1 MRWRR
6 NLKNNPSGEERKRPF
21 RRPGWAWLFLLL
33 LPVLWIAFALGHAV
47 FLETDRLRPV
57 RKSVVLPG
65 LPDAFDGFRI
75 AVMSDFHLTTGRRDR
90 TLLQRAVELSN
101 ALQPDAVFLL
111 GDFVEGNIPGY
122 KGEVNRAAEELGRLK
137 ARDGVFAVFGNHDRK
152 IGIPALESALE
163 RQGIHVLE
171 NAASPIRRGEAVLF
185 VAGLAEHN
193 PDYDLT
199 FLPDPGNNAD
209 FFLLTHYPDRFLSV
223 KRPPLLSFAGHTH
236 GGQIVLPFF
245 GAPVVYSRFGLL
257 RGLEERK
264 GRRIYLTSGIGTSLL
279 RIRSGV
285 VPEVVLITLRS
296 GSL

>member
-6 NLKNNPSGEERKRPF
+6 NLRNNPSGEERKRPF
-21 RRPGWAWLFLLL
+21 RRPGWAGLFLLL
-33 LPVLWIAFALGHAV
+33 LPVLWTALALGHAV

-90 TLLQRAVELSN
+90 SLLQRAVELSN

-122 KGEVNRAAEELGRLK
+122 KGEVNRAAEDLGRLK

-152 IGIPALESALE
+152 IGIPALESALK

-171 NAASPIRRGEAVLF
+171 NAASPIRRGEAGLF
-185 VAGLAEHN
+185 
-193 PDYDLT
+193 
-199 FLPDPGNNAD
+199 NAD

-245 GAPVVYSRFGLL
+245 GAPVVYSRYGLL